1 MKLFIASIVAL
12 FTVAAAA
19 QAGNVVLSSGAA
31 VRSTHGNCILTS
43 DGVNGLAECE
53 EMVMGPG
60 KG

>member
-12 FTVAAAA
+12 FTVTATAS
-19 QAGNVVLSSGAA
+19 AGNWVSSSGAA
-31 VRSTHGNCILTS
+31 VRSECGCILTS

-53 EMVMGPG
+53 EMMPMGPG